1 MTHDIKALADAA
13 RQGWRIADESGT
25 EDYDELWAAAAAA
38 VAEAITAKPVTARD
52 EQVGG
57 AHYKNKEVQPWDAM
71 ESWMTPEAF
80 QGFLLGSAIA
90 YLARVSTTGVA
101 GKGGRLDVQKARHYL
116 TKLLEVMPNV
126 DQQ

>member
-13 RQGWRIADESGT
+13 RQGWRIADEGGT

-38 VAEAITAKPVTARD
+38 VADALKAKPATARD

-57 AHYKNKEVQPWDAM
+57 VHYRSKEVQPWDAM

-80 QGFLLGSAIA
+80 QGFLTGNVIK
-90 YLARVSTTGVA
+90 YMARWRDKNGVEDL
-101 GKGGRLDVQKARHYL
+101 RKARHYL
-116 TKLLEVMPNV
+116 NKLIEEVTK
-126 DQQ
+126 

>member
-13 RQGWRIADESGT
+13 RQGWHMADEAGS
-25 EDYDELWAAAAAA
+25 EDYDELWAAAATAVVDALKTTTPAPSAA
-38 VAEAITAKPVTARD
+38 RE

-80 QGFLLGSAIA
+80 QGFLSGNVIK
-90 YLARVSTTGVA
+90 YMARWRDKNGVEDL
-101 GKGGRLDVQKARHYL
+101 RKARHYL
-116 TKLLEVMPNV
+116 NKLIEEVTK
-126 DQQ
+126 